1 MKTVCFALQK
11 GGVGKTSISV
21 SVAAELAQNGK
32 KVLLIDADPQ
42 GNASSWLLESL
53 NNEFADVLLGDATLK
68 EAVMPAAN
76 IENLY
81 VLPTAG
87 TDTRLNEYS
96 ETKAL
101 NEPYKIADE
110 LTPSIKLDGY
120 DYCIIDTSPSFKA
133 LEKSCIAAADEV
145 VAVLTLSNMGTD
157 GLEIFGNHLANAKQ
171 KLRLGEKPTFNK
183 IVLNNHN
190 AGFKQQN
197 LILQQIE
204 AATQSFTHFV
214 VPQDQVFDRACG
226 GHGSINQFNAKE
238 KTVNAIQEIA
248 RSL

>member
-1 MKTVCFALQK
+1 MKTICFALQK

-21 SVAAELAQNGK
+21 SVAANLAQSGK

-42 GNASSWLLESL
+42 GNASSWLLTAL
-53 NNEFADVLLGDATLK
+53 NKEFADVLFGDATLK
-68 EAVMPAAN
+68 ETVM
-76 IENLY
+76 ESTVKNLF

-101 NEPYKIADE
+101 TSQYKIADDVM
-110 LTPSIKLDGY
+110 PSVRLDGY

-133 LEKSCIAAADEV
+133 LERSCVAAADEV

-157 GLEIFGNHLANAKQ
+157 GLEIFGNHLANARKEM
-171 KLRLGEKPTFNK
+171 RLGEKPTFNK

-190 AGFKQQN
+190 RSFGQQKE
-197 LILQQIE
+197 ILAQIE
-204 AATQSFTHFV
+204 EATKAFQKFI

-226 GHGSINQFNAKE
+226 GHASIDMFKAKPE
-238 KTVNAIQEIA
+238 TISAIEEIA

>member
-1 MKTVCFALQK
+1 MKTICFALQK

-21 SVAAELAQNGK
+21 SVAAELARNGK

-42 GNASSWLLESL
+42 GNASSWLLTSL
-53 NNEFADVLLGDATLK
+53 NKEFADVLFGDSTLK
-68 EAVMPAAN
+68 EAVMQSTV
-76 IENLY
+76 ENLY

-101 NEPYKIADE
+101 TAQYKIADDIM
-110 LTPSIKLDGY
+110 PSVKLDGY

-133 LEKSCIAAADEV
+133 LERSCIAAADEI

-157 GLEIFGNHLANAKQ
+157 GLEIFGNHLANARKEM
-171 KLRLGEKPTFNK
+171 RLGDRPTFNK

-190 AGFKQQN
+190 AGFKQQKE
-197 LILQQIE
+197 ILAQIE
-204 AATQSFTHFV
+204 NATDAFQKFV

-226 GHGSINQFNAKE
+226 GHGSINMFKAKPE
-238 KTVNAIQEIA
+238 TIQAIQNIT